1 LLAEGFQRGL
11 TVEVLGPTGG
21 VLEDL
26 VGFILGGDEEAEDQ
40 KSGSQCSFLS
50 EAGFAEND
58 TLDGVQYRTRM
69 RKLKVTRIALIL
81 AAVAVWAGVMYS
93 FVVKPVQ
100 KASQAEACTG
110 CPVPGRTPA
119 PEEEQGY
126 EKLGAPKPGEWR
138 SRFREAP
145 QSFEQY
151 IAGPVNWTVRT
162 GRPSTSSRW
171 ARRAIRYR
179 EMLERMRVHS
189 EAFFGVRAKVLDE
202 APMFEQTFHAER
214 GQYDSSHLID
224 LLSKQVP
231 PDALVFIGITDKDLS
246 TPGLNFVFGEA
257 SLQRRC
263 GVYSLTRYET
273 GGLPLFTRRSLE
285 LVAHESGHILSIEHC
300 VTYCCV
306 MQGANSLEDPT
317 ATRCISAR
325 SISAKVLWNTGAD
338 RDDAYRRL
346 RRSTASGTARTRPTG
361 CRRKLAHEGLRS
373 PFLRACSRP
382 GEEGALRSS
391 PTTFLGDPVEL
402 KKRVP
407 AL

>member
-1 LLAEGFQRGL
+1 M
-11 TVEVLGPTGG
+11 T
-21 VLEDL
+21 
-26 VGFILGGDEEAEDQ
+26 
-40 KSGSQCSFLS
+40 
-50 EAGFAEND
+50 
-58 TLDGVQYRTRM
+58 
-69 RKLKVTRIALIL
+69 KLKVTRIALIL

-119 PEEEQGY
+119 PEDEQGY
-126 EKLGAPKPGEWR
+126 EKLGPPKPGEWR

-151 IAGPVNWTVRT
+151 VAGPVNCSCPHRT
-162 GRPSTSSRW
+162 TFYIQPLGG
-171 ARRAIRYR
+171 AAIRYR

-214 GQYDSSHLID
+214 SQYDSSHIID

-231 PDALVFIGITDKDLS
+231 PDALVFIGITDKDLFS
-246 TPGLNFVFGEA
+246 PGLNFVFGEA

-273 GGLPLFTRRSLE
+273 EDLPLFTRRSLG

-300 VTYCCV
+300 VTYSCV
-306 MQGANSLEDPT
+306 MQGANSLEESDRHPLHLCPVDL
-317 ATRCISAR
+317 R
-325 SISAKVLWNTGAD
+325 KVLWNTGVD
-338 RDDAYRRL
+338 RNDRYRRL
-346 RRSTASGTARTRPTG
+346 EALYRQWG
-361 CRRKLAHEGLRS
+361 CKNEADWVSKKLG
-373 PFLRACSRP
+373 P
-382 GEEGALRSS
+382 
-391 PTTFLGDPVEL
+391 
-402 KKRVP
+402 
-407 AL
+407 